1 VLLSESILSQVL
13 DEDQPVSL
21 GHPVWL
27 DVPTVIILPTA
38 RRLGGKDSVKALYWI
53 ALMFCFTA
61 FVVLVKPSVTRAG
74 GSSILLAQQKTEA
87 AGAQVGAKKDESK
100 DEYDEEEEEEEK
112 PEVTIPDPF
121 EGMNRGLYHFNDKM
135 YFWVLKPAAQGYKFI
150 VPQEIRTCV
159 LNFFDNIRFPV
170 RFINCLLQGKWA
182 KAQGE
187 FCRFFLNSTVGFAG
201 IGNVAQHYPSLNLS
215 PEDLGQTFGV
225 WGFDTGAYLM
235 LPFLGPSSFRD
246 GLGRAGDTVMDPIFW
261 VPGGILVGLE
271 IRAGETVNSTS
282 LRIGDYEALKQAA
295 FDPYI
300 AIRNAYVQNRRKM
313 IQE

>member
-1 VLLSESILSQVL
+1 VK
-13 DEDQPVSL
+13 SL
-21 GHPVWL
+21 C
-27 DVPTVIILPTA
+27 
-38 RRLGGKDSVKALYWI
+38 WI
-53 ALMFCFTA
+53 GLMFWFVA
-61 FVVLVKPSVTRAG
+61 FVVLVNPAVTRAKE
-74 GSSILLAQQKTEA
+74 SSILLTQQKTEA
-87 AGAQVGAKKDESK
+87 AGAQAGEKDDEYD
-100 DEYDEEEEEEEK
+100 DEYDEEK
-112 PEVTIPDPF
+112 EVTIPDPF
-121 EGMNRGLYHFNDKM
+121 EGMNRGLYHFNDKL

-170 RFINCLLQGKWA
+170 RFINCLLQAKWA
-182 KAQGE
+182 KAQAE
-187 FCRFFLNSTVGFAG
+187 FCRFFINSTVGFAG
-201 IGNVAQHYPSLNLS
+201 IGNVAQYYPSLNLS
-215 PEDLGQTFGV
+215 AEDLGQTFGV

-246 GLGRAGDTVMDPIFW
+246 GLGRAGDTVSDPIFW
-261 VPGGILVGLE
+261 VPVDIWTSLG

>member
-1 VLLSESILSQVL
+1 VRLLC
-13 DEDQPVSL
+13 
-21 GHPVWL
+21 
-27 DVPTVIILPTA
+27 
-38 RRLGGKDSVKALYWI
+38 WI
-53 ALMFCFTA
+53 GLMFFFAA
-61 FVVLVKPSVTRAG
+61 FVVLAKPAVTRAG
-74 GSSILLAQQKTEA
+74 GSAMLLTQQKTEA
-87 AGAQVGAKKDESK
+87 AGDQAGDKDDEYDDDEYD
-100 DEYDEEEEEEEK
+100 DEYDEE
-112 PEVTIPDPF
+112 PEQVTIPDPF

-135 YFWVLKPAAQGYKFI
+135 YFWALKPAAQGYKFI

-170 RFINCLLQGKWA
+170 RFINCLLQGKWG
-182 KAQGE
+182 KAQAE
-187 FCRFFLNSTVGFAG
+187 FSRFFINSTVGFAG

-235 LPFLGPSSFRD
+235 LPFFGPSSFRD
-246 GLGRAGDTVMDPIFW
+246 GLGRLGDTFIDPVWW
-261 VPGGILVGLE
+261 VPVHIWTSLG
-271 IRAGETVNSTS
+271 IRAGEAVNETS

-300 AIRNAYVQNRRKM
+300 AIRNAYVQNRKKV